1 MGSSRTASN
10 RTASKIESHRLWIR
24 VAEGAP
30 EGHYFRTL
38 FASIAKQAGN
48 QLDMFARG
56 SFLDGLVGDTP
67 LRGGGIGDNPKVH
80 FKTAREAIE
89 AGNMAQSVA
98 GELRLGLGLTER
110 QALEWVSERNLGL
123 YDMLIA
129 GANSKWK
136 GEFHRGISADGV
148 ASSLAAG
155 ISPLT
160 GKLLSFQGE
169 KPAAYFWSLGRQAA
183 KMRKPRTVGNA
194 KGLAFKKGAQMATDI
209 WRGDVKEQG
218 MVQLDAPVPGSGVDS
233 SQGLLEILQGEFAD
247 DPAKFTMGL
256 GRSILEFE
264 DSFNILDPYVREGLQ
279 NPRSEAASFRVHED
293 RAVPPTEV
301 EIWETLMANPDHIA
315 VKTHAS
321 QGDRPARH
329 EVKIEAKDLVKKLL
343 NRRGY
348 PSSHESVR
356 NPPKSWQKRVHD
368 AARKIDKA
376 MRAAFSREEVANEFS
391 RSSDIKEVMSQE
403 MRRRNKNHKT
413 RMPGKNEK
421 RSPEPMRDF
430 FPLNMPDLV
439 ADPVRIPS
447 GLPPLLR
454 REVADTLRQKGV
466 FGDLMESEMKEE
478 QSKRWDEWEE
488 ATGRS
493 RNAAFALRVAGKF
506 ESRSAIRRLL
516 GLVPR

>member
-1 MGSSRTASN
+1 MGSRTASH
-10 RTASKIESHRLWIR
+10 RIASQIESHRLWIR
-24 VAEGAP
+24 VAAAAP

-38 FASIAKQAGN
+38 FANMAKQAGN

-56 SFLDGLVGDTP
+56 SFLDGLIGDEP
-67 LRGGGIGDNPKVH
+67 LRGGGIGDQPRAH

-89 AGNMAQSVA
+89 TDNMAQSVA
-98 GELRLGLGLTER
+98 GELLMGLGLSER

-123 YDMLIA
+123 YDMLIQ

-136 GEFHRGISADGV
+136 GEFHRGIDADGI
-148 ASSLAAG
+148 ASSLASG

-183 KMRKPRTVGNA
+183 KMRKPRTVANA
-194 KGLAFKKGAQMATDI
+194 KGFAFKKGAQMATDI

-218 MVQLDAPVPGSGVDS
+218 MVQLDAPVPSAAVDS
-233 SQGLLEILQGEFAD
+233 SQSLLDILQGEFAD

-264 DSFNILDPYVREGLQ
+264 NSFKILDPYVREGLQ
-279 NPRSEAASFRVHED
+279 NPRSEAASFRVHEG

-301 EIWETLMANPDHIA
+301 EIWEALMANPDHIT
-315 VKTHAS
+315 VKTHSS
-321 QGDRPARH
+321 QGDGPARH
-329 EVKIEAKDLVKKLL
+329 EVKIEAKDLAKKILR
-343 NRRGY
+343 RRGL
-348 PSSHESVR
+348 PSDTPV
-356 NPPKSWQKRVHD
+356 KSWEKRVHD

-376 MRAAFSREEVANEFS
+376 MRAAFGREEVAREFS

-403 MRRRNKNHKT
+403 MRRRNKNHKI
-413 RMPGKNEK
+413 RMKTKPER
-421 RSPEPMRDF
+421 RSPGPMRDS

-447 GLPPLLR
+447 GLPPMLR
-454 REVADTLRQKGV
+454 KEVSDALREKGV
-466 FGDLMESEMKEE
+466 LGDIMEDEMREE
-478 QSKRWDEWEE
+478 QEKRWKEWEE

-493 RNAAFALRVAGKF
+493 RNAAFALRVARKF
-506 ESRSAIRRLL
+506 ESRAAIRRLL